1 LSGSN
6 RSRGRGHETISAEL
20 TQGQLV
26 VSICVALAF
35 SCLMFMLGMFV
46 KSVDPP
52 VGPVAENQ
60 SAPAVVVT
68 SSEGGMEGEDAA
80 EGETPV
86 PAPAEPLK
94 EVETA
99 AATPTPAPL
108 AGAPLD
114 IRPPTPRVTPL
125 PSRSTATQE
134 PADVEVTPLPGEEP
148 PAAES
153 PEIVPTEPAKPAAPL
168 APLAPRPD
176 GPVTLSEPP
185 DPDDDAAAVP
195 TAPATAAPLASE
207 PVPAQPVTVTASPV
221 PAPTTA
227 ASPAATGPIGKFG
240 IQLASFQGDKRKA
253 DAEGYARQVREKLS
267 RDARPVPSPDD
278 KIHRVFVVGF
288 ASKDEANKVCEE
300 LKAMAGFRDAFVKP
314 L

>member
-1 LSGSN
+1 
-6 RSRGRGHETISAEL
+6 L

-52 VGPVAENQ
+52 AGPVAENQ

-68 SSEGGMEGEDAA
+68 TAEEGTEGEQAVEGEAVEPAA
-80 EGETPV
+80 E
-86 PAPAEPLK
+86 EPLK

-99 AATPTPAPL
+99 AATPAPL
-108 AGAPLD
+108 AGTPLD

-125 PSRSTATQE
+125 PSRSTPTQE

-148 PAAES
+148 PAAAS

-168 APLAPRPD
+168 APLAPRSD

-185 DPDDDAAAVP
+185 DPDDDATAVA
-195 TAPATAAPLASE
+195 TAPTPSSPAESAPEA
-207 PVPAQPVTVTASPV
+207 AQPMTVAAAPV
-221 PAPTTA
+221 PAPAA
-227 ASPAATGPIGKFG
+227 ASPPAATGPMGKFG

-278 KIHRVFVVGF
+278 KIHRVYVVGF
-288 ASKDEANKVCEE
+288 ASKDEASKVCEE